1 MAPLANLMRAY
12 KKDANHGEIGDG
24 LRKLGWSVLDLAQ
37 YGVSVDYAVS
47 KPGFAALLE
56 VKDGNKPASARKL
69 TEKEQKLRDNWEGPY
84 VVAISL
90 IDAIE
95 QLSKLRWGAV

>member
-1 MAPLANLMRAY
+1 MR
-12 KKDANHGEIGDG
+12 KDANHVEIGDG
-24 LRKLGWSVLDLAQ
+24 LRSLGWSVLDLAQ

-69 TEKEQKLRDNWEGPY
+69 TEKEQKLRNNWEGPY

-90 IDAIE
+90 LDAVQ
-95 QLSKLRWGAV
+95 QLAQLRQELST

>member
-1 MAPLANLMRAY
+1 MR
-12 KKDANHGEIGDG
+12 KDANHADVGDG
-24 LRKLGWSVLDLAQ
+24 LRVRGWSVLDLAQ

-56 VKDGNKPASARKL
+56 VKDGNKPPSARKL

-84 VVAISL
+84 VMAISL
-90 IDAIE
+90 EDAVE
-95 QLSKLRWGAV
+95 QLDALYCGSA